1 MSIAVPASSNPVDR
15 PWWRERMLWLV
26 LGGPAVVV
34 VASFVTLALAVSNPD
49 PVLRALPSTG
59 AEAAADG
66 DASPA
71 IDPSRLPAQQA
82 RNHAATGGK

>member
-1 MSIAVPASSNPVDR
+1 MSIAVQTSHPIVL

-26 LGGPAVVV
+26 LGGPLLVV
-34 VASFVTLALAVSNPD
+34 VASFVTLALALSYPD
-49 PVLRALPSTG
+49 PVLHTGPSAR
-59 AEAAADG
+59 AEAAANG
-66 DASPA
+66 DASPVV

>member
-1 MSIAVPASSNPVDR
+1 MSIAVQAPSPVVL

-26 LGGPAVVV
+26 LGGPLVVIL
-34 VASFVTLALAVSNPD
+34 ASFVTLALALGNPD
-49 PVLRALPSTG
+49 PVLSTAPSVQ
-59 AEAAADG
+59 AEP
-66 DASPA
+66 ASKTEAA

>member
-1 MSIAVPASSNPVDR
+1 MSIAVQTSPPVIL

-26 LGGPAVVV
+26 LGGPLLVV
-34 VASFVTLALAVSNPD
+34 VASFITLGLALSYPD
-49 PVLRALPSTG
+49 PVLKTGSSTQV
-59 AEAAADG
+59 
-66 DASPA
+66 DATATRDKSPE